1 MKVSAD
7 NVQEVIRALL
17 STVGITGEDADTIA
31 SILSEADMKGIST
44 HGIYFLPMLLQRIKE
59 GLVEN
64 PTRIEAITDEG
75 AILHL
80 DGGNGIGQLGAAH
93 AMSGAIGKAET
104 LGIGI
109 TLLRNTNH
117 IGLLAHYTLM
127 AAKKGM
133 LGICFSNSAPA
144 IAPWGGTEAFFGT
157 NPLSIA
163 APGGKGFP
171 IVLDM
176 STSLVARGKIRRAAR
191 LGESIPDSWAI
202 DEDGVPTTDPER
214 ALNGTLT
221 PIGGPKGSGLALFI
235 DLISGLIS
243 GSNYSRDVKTF
254 HKPLG
259 ATGVGCTMIAVD
271 ISRFMPAET
280 FAPLIEQYIADIK
293 SAKKAAGGETIYMPG
308 EIELLREK
316 RSFTEG
322 VAVDNG
328 VVASINKLLEE
339 HSLAVR
345 LEKLCNTCA

>member
-7 NVQEVIRALL
+7 NLQEVIQALL
-17 STVGITGEDADTIA
+17 STVDVAGEDADTIV
-31 SILSEADMKGIST
+31 SILSEADMKGIAT
-44 HGIYFLPMLLQRIKE
+44 HGICFLPMLLQRIKE

-64 PTRIEAITDEG
+64 PTRIEVLNDEG

-80 DGGNGIGQLGAAH
+80 DGGNGVGQLGATR
-93 AMSGAIGKAET
+93 AMSGAIEKAEQ

-127 AAKKGM
+127 AATKGM
-133 LGICFSNSAPA
+133 VGICFSNSASA

-202 DEDGVPTTDPER
+202 DEDGMPTTDPER

-221 PIGGPKGSGLALFI
+221 PIGGAKGYGLALFI

-243 GSNYSRDVKTF
+243 GSKYSRDVKTF

-259 ATGVGCTMIAVD
+259 PTGVGCTMIAID
-271 ISRFMPAET
+271 ISRFMSAET
-280 FAPLIEQYIADIK
+280 FVPLIEQYIADIK
-293 SAKKAAGGETIYMPG
+293 NAKKAAGVDTIYMPG
-308 EIELLREK
+308 EIELSREK
-316 RSFTEG
+316 KSLTEG

-328 VVASINKLLEE
+328 VAAAINKLLEE
-339 HSLAVR
+339 HGLAVR
-345 LEKLCNTCA
+345 LEKITS